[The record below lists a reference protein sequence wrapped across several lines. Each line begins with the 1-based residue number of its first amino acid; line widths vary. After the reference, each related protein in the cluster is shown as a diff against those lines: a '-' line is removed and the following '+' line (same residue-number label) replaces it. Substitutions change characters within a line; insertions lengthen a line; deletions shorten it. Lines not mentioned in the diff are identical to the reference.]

1 MCDEDVSLRRNFGP
15 DLVGFGLRLREGVGR
30 WTDAGILEGPRSVF
44 LCVWAAID
52 TQLAS
57 TYGEFDG

>member
-1 MCDEDVSLRRNFGP
+1 VC
-15 DLVGFGLRLREGVGR
+15 FGLREGGER
-30 WTDAGILEGPRSVF
+30 WADAGILEGPRSVF

-52 TQLAS
+52 TQLPS